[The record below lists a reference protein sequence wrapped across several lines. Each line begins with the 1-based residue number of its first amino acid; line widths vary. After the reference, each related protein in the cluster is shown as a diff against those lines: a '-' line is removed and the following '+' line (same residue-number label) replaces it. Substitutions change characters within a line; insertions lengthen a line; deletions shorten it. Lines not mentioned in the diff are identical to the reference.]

1 MKIFS
6 MFTKDGRV
14 DVPLKDNQ
22 AGEAAQIMQNPE
34 MSLMD
39 KVREMT
45 DLSNKLT
52 KAQLHDLESK
62 IEKVAFTDINGQT
75 ITLIKDAG
83 NAIQAIGKEETAPE
97 HTPEELAEFEKE
109 KAEHPEFSDEQVW
122 QIISDH
128 AVEKGGPGSGPHAVG
143 DSVRITGS
151 NRHAGKTG
159 KVLRHD
165 PKFNSTIVDVGEY
178 ESATVHPNDLESTE
192 KSTQKSLDVL
202 RNSAGKLQKGGPGS
216 GRHYEGGPKDKPAS
230 GYTPV
235 EGQINHKEYPE
246 KLKSKTDAEL
256 NFIIRDAHEAIK
268 ANPEGKKSGYYADE
282 INYAG
287 MELSRRAKDQSR
299 NAIGKPAGKSSHES
313 RVQDI
318 TRHYRNNPNL
328 DTGISNVRTVAVD
341 FPWAQVGHK
350 EHIGSVDTESAVNEA
365 HARLH
370 KPLGFGPHDPGDA
383 NSASSEA
390 GH

>member
-75 ITLIKDAG
+75 ITLIKD
-83 NAIQAIGKEETAPE
+83 
-97 HTPEELAEFEKE
+97 
-109 KAEHPEFSDEQVW
+109 PEFSDEQVW

-299 NAIGKPAGKSSHES
+299 NAIGKPQHVIPAHNSM
-313 RVQDI
+313 
-318 TRHYRNNPNL
+318 
-328 DTGISNVRTVAVD
+328 GIDVK
-341 FPWAQVGHK
+341 P
-350 EHIGSVDTESAVNEA
+350 SVDINHPSVMRHASTSGGKYTATMTDLGNGRANIEMRTNGKLQGQMTNHPHEEA
-365 HARLH
+365 HKLFEQHVRDS
-370 KPLGFGPHDPGDA
+370 KKIDGIDMQEKKK
-383 NSASSEA
+383 S
-390 GH
+390 

>member
-178 ESATVHPNDLESTE
+178 ESATVHPNDLEPTE

-246 KLKSKTDAEL
+246 KLKSKMKLTTLAWNLAE
-256 NFIIRDAHEAIK
+256 EQK
-268 ANPEGKKSGYYADE
+268 T
-282 INYAG
+282 
-287 MELSRRAKDQSR
+287 
-299 NAIGKPAGKSSHES
+299 SHEMRLVNPQE
-313 RVQDI
+313 RVLTKAVFKTLQ
-318 TRHYRNNPNL
+318 
-328 DTGISNVRTVAVD
+328 GIIETI
-341 FPWAQVGHK
+341 QILIQ
-350 EHIGSVDTESAVNEA
+350 EYQM
-365 HARLH
+365 
-370 KPLGFGPHDPGDA
+370 
-383 NSASSEA
+383 
-390 GH
+390 